1 MLRQPPRSTRTDT
14 LFPYTTLFRSQNLDN
29 WTLELLAA
37 DGTVTRL
44 GEGDDAVSGELG
56 TLNARRLADGFYR
69 LRLTGRDI
77 SGRVRV
83 TSIAIELRSG
93 ADKPGRYT
101 STHARFTGSPRGWAL
116 LPYTKGGRRGT

>member
-1 MLRQPPRSTRTDT
+1 MQLLVFFFNVPAPTEIYTYGHT
-14 LFPYTTLFRSQNLDN
+14 LSLHDALPIS
-29 WTLELLAA
+29 
-37 DGTVTRL
+37 VTRL

-77 SGRVRV
+77 SGRVSV

-93 ADKPGRYT
+93 ADKLGRYT
-101 STHARFTGSPRGWAL
+101 DRKSTRLNSSH
-116 LPYTKGGRRGT
+116 

>member
-77 SGRVRV
+77 SGRVSV

-93 ADKPGRYT
+93 ADKLGRYT
-101 STHARFTGSPRGWAL
+101 STSADFTGSDRKSTR
-116 LPYTKGGRRGT
+116 TKSSH